1 MVEAQ
6 RRWGGMAQVVVG
18 KPCPSSLRKT
28 NTMKNWK
35 HMALVAALI
44 GLSPATHAQG
54 GAQRNMHKYGATAG
68 QQAGSGS
75 HQGSGAGQ
83 GGQKHGQSHS
93 RDASQIGGEDA
104 LRDRMRVHT
113 PTTSTVTQ

>member
-1 MVEAQ
+1 
-6 RRWGGMAQVVVG
+6 
-18 KPCPSSLRKT
+18 
-28 NTMKNWK
+28 MKNWK
-35 HMALVAALI
+35 HMALLAALI
-44 GLSPATHAQG
+44 GLSAATHAQETE
-54 GAQRNMHKYGATAG
+54 RKMHKYGATAG

-83 GGQKHGQSHS
+83 GSQKRGQSHS

-104 LRDRMRVHT
+104 LRDRIRVHT